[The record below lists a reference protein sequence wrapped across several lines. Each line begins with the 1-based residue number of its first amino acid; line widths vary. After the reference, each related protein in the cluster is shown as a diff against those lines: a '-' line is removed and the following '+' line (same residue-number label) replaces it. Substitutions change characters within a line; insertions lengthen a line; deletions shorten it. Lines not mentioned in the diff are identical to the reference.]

1 MHGWTGCETLK
12 PFGENGTKM
21 SSSCGGDYF
30 CGSREEF
37 VEYKGEMP
45 RKVGGHWCLKEGE
58 GSVKLYDVLSRSS
71 GRISSHTKKTPAPT
85 RSCTAPV
92 AASTWYGKRVKRSW

>member
-1 MHGWTGCETLK
+1 MDRFTRNVPRQSFALVHGWTGCETLK

-21 SSSCGGDYF
+21 SSSCGSDYF

-45 RKVGGHWCLKEGE
+45 
-58 GSVKLYDVLSRSS
+58 
-71 GRISSHTKKTPAPT
+71 GRW
-85 RSCTAPV
+85 
-92 AASTWYGKRVKRSW
+92 AAIGA